1 MSETVIYFDGGGGG
15 IRAAA
20 SIDGVKKAHKDFTGI
35 TPGEASLID
44 YLANVVINF
53 ANTFEGEISRAVL
66 AVATLPADTQSYQG
80 IANLVFKNSKVKEL
94 WICSDSVS
102 SCAATIETDGVVI
115 TAGTGITALAVG
127 KSGTLLHSLSGD
139 GHLIGDVASAY
150 WIGRMG
156 LNFAVR
162 SSDGRD
168 QTPGSAQLLD
178 VACQHFKADPYHL
191 PHIVHQTNRAVNA
204 IAQFAKLVNDLA
216 TTGNTKAI
224 EIIDMAG
231 DEITL
236 IAETAKRVCEGGK
249 DFQVALLGG
258 VLAEGTMVYKNSVS
272 KMQSRGLQV
281 HKSNKTPLDGA
292 NILATSKDAGVYAPL
307 IKIYRAS

>member
-1 MSETVIYFDGGGGG
+1 M
-15 IRAAA
+15 
-20 SIDGVKKAHKDFTGI
+20 
-35 TPGEASLID
+35 
-44 YLANVVINF
+44 
-53 ANTFEGEISRAVL
+53 
-66 AVATLPADTQSYQG
+66 
-80 IANLVFKNSKVKEL
+80 
-94 WICSDSVS
+94 
-102 SCAATIETDGVVI
+102 
-115 TAGTGITALAVG
+115 
-127 KSGTLLHSLSGD
+127 LHSLSGD
-139 GHLIGDVASAY
+139 GHLIGDIASGY

-156 LNFAVR
+156 LNYALR

-168 QTPGSAQLLD
+168 QTPGAAQLLE

-191 PHIVHQTNRAVNA
+191 PHIVHQTHRAVNA

-216 TTGNTKAI
+216 STGNAKAI

-258 VLAEGTMVYKNSVS
+258 VLAEGTMVYKNSAS
-272 KMQSRGLQV
+272 KIHSRGMQV

-292 NILATSKDAGVYAPL
+292 NILATKKDAGVYAPL
-307 IKIYRAS
+307 IKIYKAN